1 MPLSNDDFE
10 RFKRELM
17 NPYLF
22 SVVLPPG
29 YAIMPLIVGGSE
41 SEPNGRDR
49 AVPYRDALD
58 IAEDEDLVADVLDSD
73 VVLLM
78 EAPPRDPLD
87 WELHLEA
94 CRECAASE
102 GRLET
107 CAHCLEEKVCSRVPI
122 HAPIQFKLS
131 ELDRTMMPSLNYAV
145 LCRPCRNSANKGALE
160 LTE

>member
-1 MPLSNDDFE
+1 MPVSNDEVE
-10 RFKRELM
+10 RIKREL
-17 NPYLF
+17 LF
-22 SVVLPPG
+22 ANGFSIVMPSGFAILP
-29 YAIMPLIVGGSE
+29 LCVGGSE

-58 IAEDEDLVADVLDSD
+58 IAEGEDLVDDVLDCD

-131 ELDRTMMPSLNYAV
+131 ELERALMPSLNYAV

-160 LTE
+160 VTE